1 MPQLND
7 FRNDGFGW
15 YCRHCDVELAK
26 VRAAEHGSSRVFREG
41 EAESKTPQLANQAL
55 ARWADPARRTL
66 VCPRCGITEP
76 VDVS

>member
-15 YCRHCDVELAK
+15 VCRLCDIDLAK
-26 VRAAEHGSSRVFREG
+26 GPSSEQRSSRIFREG
-41 EAESKTPQLANQAL
+41 ESESKTPELANQAL
-55 ARWADPARRTL
+55 ARWADPARRVL

-76 VDVS
+76 VDIA